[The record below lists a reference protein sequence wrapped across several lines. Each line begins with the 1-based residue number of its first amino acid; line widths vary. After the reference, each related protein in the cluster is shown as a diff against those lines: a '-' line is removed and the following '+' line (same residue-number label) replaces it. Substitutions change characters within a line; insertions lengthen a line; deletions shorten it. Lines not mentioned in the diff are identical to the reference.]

1 MPIALIT
8 IGLVM
13 IIAAGRDQS
22 AALVKLVQ
30 GDFQTNAA
38 GTPGFLQW
46 ILAFVLVGALGF
58 VPKLKPLSVAFMAL
72 LLVAIFLT
80 KGVGFFDKLTAA
92 FNGKQAASATGS
104 TATAASGILSSADA
118 ALTSAFG

>member
-1 MPIALIT
+1 MPIALIA

-22 AALVKLVQ
+22 AALVTLVQ
-30 GDFQTNAA
+30 GDFQTNAQ
-38 GTPGFLQW
+38 GIPGFLQW
-46 ILAFVLVGALGF
+46 ILAFVIVGALGF

-72 LLVAIFLT
+72 LLIAIFLT

-92 FNGKQAASATGS
+92 FTGKPASTNGS
-104 TATAASGILSSADA
+104 TAAATSGILSTADA
-118 ALTSAFG
+118 ALTSSFG